1 MSTTPYIKKV
11 PPNFISKKILQLS
24 TNKGKNLFTNFYMH
38 YIFQK
43 VPMGRKE
50 EMSEN
55 VLYSTF
61 FSKKI
66 FHLIPIII
74 DLIFED
80 KKKKDFITN

>member
-1 MSTTPYIKKV
+1 
-11 PPNFISKKILQLS
+11 
-24 TNKGKNLFTNFYMH
+24 MH